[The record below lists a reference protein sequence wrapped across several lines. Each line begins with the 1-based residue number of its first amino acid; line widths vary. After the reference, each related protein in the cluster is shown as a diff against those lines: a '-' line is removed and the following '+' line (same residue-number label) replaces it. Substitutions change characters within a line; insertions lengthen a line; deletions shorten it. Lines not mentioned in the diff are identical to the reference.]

1 MELSIAICISSETAF
16 SIGSGG
22 GANMLNG
29 KSIWRNAWDHP
40 ILPGSHLKGKVRHTA
55 EQILNALDIPNQQHF
70 FDDDPQGEKNAIRRL
85 FGSPRSRGKLYFS
98 TLTGIV
104 GQVKESAQIQSDY
117 EVVTGKQAFDLADNL
132 PKLADL
138 LGSNE
143 QKHSLVRPSVAINR
157 QRGTS
162 EDRHLSFQET
172 SFEQMQ
178 FVHSEAISG
187 EIESQSDAALIWAA
201 LKLINRWGGGKSR
214 GLGWGQSVCTVRIND
229 ELVNEKDLAT
239 YLGKL
244 GEAGK

>member
-29 KSIWRNAWDHP
+29 KNIWRNAWGHP
-40 ILPGSHLKGKVRHTA
+40 VLPGSHLKGKVRHSA
-55 EQILNALDIPNQQHF
+55 EQILNALNLPNQQHF
-70 FDDDPQGEKNAIRRL
+70 FDDEPQYQANAIRRL

-98 TLTGIV
+98 TLTGII
-104 GQVKESAQIQSDY
+104 GQVKESAQILNDY
-117 EVVTGKQAFDLADNL
+117 QQVIGDTPIELAQDL
-132 PKLADL
+132 PKLEDL
-138 LGSNE
+138 LGGNE
-143 QKHSLVRPSVAINR
+143 QKRSLVRPSVAINR

-178 FVHSEAISG
+178 FVHSEAIVG
-187 EIESQSDAALIWAA
+187 DIETERDAALIWAA

-214 GLGWGQSVCTVRIND
+214 GLGWGQSLCTVRIDD
-229 ELVNEKDLAT
+229 ELISEEKLADH
-239 YLGKL
+239 LKALKGAEK
-244 GEAGK
+244 